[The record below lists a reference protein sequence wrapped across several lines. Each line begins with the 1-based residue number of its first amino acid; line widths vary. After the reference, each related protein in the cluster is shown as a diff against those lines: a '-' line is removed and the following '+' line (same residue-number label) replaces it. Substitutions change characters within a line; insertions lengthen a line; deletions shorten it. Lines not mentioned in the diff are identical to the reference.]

1 MCIRD
6 SPRAVGDGV
15 GRLYARIAGRIVAYD
30 VDAVQDAVQDVATAA
45 ERSVQALAVLGRAD
59 LGGVGGGDGSDGVG
73 VVDGPEHVVDGT
85 VVAAELPNRRL
96 DMRQAEDVA
105 EQHVGEL
112 ALEGDVVDGEDAL
125 DVLVDGQALIE
136 LAQEHRRERGVPV
149 VAVEDVARKAV
160 GKVLQALANR
170 LGEVGEALPVVEEA
184 VRVAATEV
192 ALVVDE
198 DVGDPVVDEALEP
211 AVLVAPAEGYVELP
225 DVLHLGLVLIGD
237 RGVLRDHDDDVG
249 PGGVEGGGQRAGDVA
264 ESAGLHEG
272 RRLCACLLYTSRCV

>member
-1 MCIRD
+1 MLWMEKTHLTF
-6 SPRAVGDGV
+6 S
-15 GRLYARIAGRIVAYD
+15 
-30 VDAVQDAVQDVATAA
+30 
-45 ERSVQALAVLGRAD
+45 
-59 LGGVGGGDGSDGVG
+59 
-73 VVDGPEHVVDGT
+73 
-85 VVAAELPNRRL
+85 
-96 DMRQAEDVA
+96 
-105 EQHVGEL
+105 
-112 ALEGDVVDGEDAL
+112 
-125 DVLVDGQALIE
+125 VDGQTLIE
-136 LAQEHRRERGVPV
+136 LAQEHGRERGVPV

-211 AVLVAPAEGYVELP
+211 TVLVAPAEGHVELP

-249 PGGVEGGGQRAGDVA
+249 PGGVEG
-264 ESAGLHEG
+264 
-272 RRLCACLLYTSRCV
+272 